1 MSIMPTNQTI
11 ILIHN
16 FNFDEKSDS
25 RNLAKM
31 KKLHH
36 FFKNQNPIET
46 KKTLEDQLDIFERK

>member
-1 MSIMPTNQTI
+1 MPTNQTI